1 MFDIYFR
8 INTHPE
14 KPVIPSLMFPPT
26 FLEFKFTLITINYSL
41 CYLPTYIYERGIDIP
56 LDVK

>member
-8 INTHPE
+8 MNTHPE

-26 FLEFKFTLITINYSL
+26 FLEFKFMLITINYNL
-41 CYLPTYIYERGIDIP
+41 YYIYERGVDIP